1 MTLITQLLV
10 LVLAMLSE
18 GRLGYVTQSV
28 NAAVIGHS
36 CFTVDM
42 HLNNDK
48 KILCYFPILAPL
60 LLNTAV
66 DVDVKKR
73 F

>member
-10 LVLAMLSE
+10 IVLTMLSE

-28 NAAVIGHS
+28 HAAVIGNS
-36 CFTVDM
+36 CFTVD
-42 HLNNDK
+42 N
-48 KILCYFPILAPL
+48 FSILAPL